1 MPLEALAAQH
11 GGLREFRVDSR
22 TEIRNL
28 LRALQD
34 GASRVHLNAANGI
47 VYSTTVWTLDTQRET
62 VSFAAD
68 GDERRLSGLI
78 EAMECVAVAY
88 LDSVKLQFDVS
99 ELTIVRGS
107 NSATLRA
114 PFPGLVYRF
123 QRRSAFRVK
132 TGLRTGTR
140 ARLRLAQFPDA
151 PIELRL
157 LDVSLGGC
165 ALLLPSDM
173 PMVKAGDVFNR
184 VVIDLDPMTRLE
196 TGLRV
201 QHVSALG
208 PEAPGVRLGC
218 AFHSLGGES
227 LRTLQRY
234 LDQSQRQ
241 RRFMSLS

>member
-1 MPLEALAAQH
+1 MPLEVLAAQH

-22 TEIRNL
+22 IEIRNL

-34 GASRVHLNAANGI
+34 SASRVHLNAANGI
-47 VYSTTVWTLDTQRET
+47 VYSTTVWTLDTERET
-62 VSFAAD
+62 VSFAVD
-68 GDERRLSGLI
+68 GEERRLTGLI

-88 LDSVKLQFDVS
+88 LDNVKLQFDVS

-107 NSATLRA
+107 SSATLRA
-114 PFPGLVYRF
+114 PFPSLVYRF

-140 ARLRLAQFPDA
+140 VRLRLAQASDA
-151 PIELRL
+151 AVELRL

-165 ALLLPSDM
+165 SLLLPADL
-173 PMVKAGDVFNR
+173 PPVTVGELFNR
-184 VVIDLDPMTRLE
+184 VVIDLDPMTRVE

-201 QHVSALG
+201 QHVSPLG
-208 PEAPGVRLGC
+208 PDAPGVRLGC

-241 RRFMSLS
+241 RRFMSLG

>member
-1 MPLEALAAQH
+1 MPLEVLAAQH

-22 TEIRNL
+22 IEIRNL

-34 GASRVHLNAANGI
+34 SASRVHLNAANGV
-47 VYSTTVWTLDTQRET
+47 VYSTTVWTLDTERET
-62 VSFAAD
+62 VSFAVD
-68 GDERRLSGLI
+68 GEERRLTGLI

-88 LDSVKLQFDVS
+88 LDNVKLQFDVS

-107 NSATLRA
+107 SSATLRA
-114 PFPGLVYRF
+114 PFPSLVYRF

-140 ARLRLAQFPDA
+140 VRLRMAQAPDS
-151 PIELRL
+151 PVELRL

-165 ALLLPSDM
+165 SLLLPADLPS
-173 PMVKAGDVFNR
+173 VKVGELFNR

-201 QHVSALG
+201 QHVSPLG

-241 RRFMSLS
+241 RRFMSLG